1 MHMERQQLKVGEKLN
16 LEKDYTIVKTIGTGA
31 SSIVYLAEEILGSS
45 IAKDM
50 KRYVV
55 IKELYPKDLGICRKN
70 QGDMLTKQQLLI
82 PEESIQDF
90 NLYKSQLQNAVQ
102 IQGAFRNCN
111 ETANTTMDMEAILEH
126 NNTLY
131 VVMGRV
137 VGETYKDVIPNHL
150 GEVLKIC
157 RSIAYAVGEYHKQG
171 YLHLDIKP
179 ANIYNIRETDEIVKL
194 FDFDTVHRKEDIQ
207 SGRCIVSCTL
217 EYAAPEVIQMK
228 DNYGEYED
236 IDECADIFSIGV
248 ILFEKIFGRLPDAE
262 DMRPFKKW
270 NFDESELTKA
280 ESPQVKAALTQILR
294 KTLALLKRKRYEN
307 TDELIVALDK
317 VLQLARNRIYLCDH
331 NVSVTASKSY
341 YISRKNKVEE
351 IRERLENYH
360 IAYLCG
366 VGGIGKSETARE
378 YCEKYRSE
386 YEIIHF
392 VHYGISLKD
401 TIAALNFVNLED
413 KELSVEERYRVKV
426 YQLSKKE
433 LYNSNMLLVIDNYN
447 VSPDSEEYE
456 DNVEVLK
463 RLKELDV
470 HILFTSRTE
479 SVDLERK
486 ICVDSLGVNELK
498 QMFFAVNSKDK
509 MDDRRISQV
518 EELIKTAFYHTLT
531 VDLVAHQS
539 VQIERYGKKTLQD
552 YIDVLKENGLKN
564 EISLSVYNNKDDC
577 EKNDV
582 IYEHVKALFD
592 FSALTEKERYVMV
605 NACLVPV
612 SGMETAEFCEF
623 INLAHF
629 DDDSRDADW
638 GEDEAITKLV
648 NGGWIRRSGEF
659 GERICLHPVVSEVV
673 VNELEPS
680 IAGEKCGDFC
690 ASLVKCM
697 EKGKDDYQ
705 SAEKYIDVSIHVTD
719 VLRRSWHVETIEFLC
734 SVAIF
739 LEAVAIYKLALKL
752 QMEVLG
758 KRVEHL
764 LEVRKKDVMDSY
776 VRIGALFSTMGK
788 YEKAMEYY
796 EKAFELAN
804 KYYMLEL
811 DVNLLSLSKL
821 NADINVLL
829 GEIEEAEKWHGNI
842 LERKETILAQK
853 GLSIV
858 DLYEQIGR
866 GFFNLGECQKAL
878 ECYQTARD
886 MGRILYSENHLY
898 VAHSYNGIGRCYSSF
913 GQHQKA
919 LEYHQLALQIIEQ
932 FWEKHKRSVVSAYD
946 EIGKCYMYLRQYEA
960 ASDYIEKSLEIKKDI
975 LKPEHPSIADS
986 YQAMGNYYSQHIK
999 DYNRA
1004 LEFQKS
1010 ALGIRKKVFGEYHP
1024 KVAMSYKDVGACYAF
1039 MDEYEKSREYYH
1051 KALEIK
1057 EIVLPKD
1064 HSGIADSYYALSLI
1078 CSLLK
1083 QYEQALEYQEK
1094 CFEIRK
1100 SILPNNHL
1108 DIVETYKSLGD
1119 CYFDLEQYETACDC
1133 YSEAVAI
1140 REQAFSEDRL
1150 KIADLFK
1157 CMGNCCLKLKEYDI
1171 ALSFYHMSL
1180 NLKKEILTEDD
1191 YELYDIQS
1199 RMWEA
1204 KRKLNESKKG
1214 KNKIKELWER
1224 FVNKQHS

>member
-1 MHMERQQLKVGEKLN
+1 MYMERQQLKAGEKLN

-45 IAKDM
+45 VVKDM

-102 IQGAFRNCN
+102 IQGAFRNLD

-137 VGETYKDVIPNHL
+137 VGETYKDVIPNQL

-179 ANIYNIRETDEIVKL
+179 ANIYNIPETEEIVKL
-194 FDFDTVHRKEDIQ
+194 FDFDTVHGKEDIQ

-228 DNYGEYED
+228 DNYSEYED
-236 IDECADIFSIGV
+236 IDERADIFSIGV

-270 NFDESELTKA
+270 NFDESELTKT

-307 TDELIVALDK
+307 TEELIVALDK
-317 VLQLARNRIYLCDH
+317 GLQLARNRIFLCDH

-341 YISRKNKVEE
+341 YISRKDKVEE

-456 DNVEVLK
+456 ENVEVLK

-486 ICVDSLGVNELK
+486 ICVDSLGLNELK
-498 QMFFAVNSKDK
+498 QMFFAINSKGKTDN
-509 MDDRRISQV
+509 RRINQV
-518 EELIKTAFYHTLT
+518 EELIETAFYHTLT

-552 YIDVLKENGLKN
+552 YIDVLKENGLRN

-605 NACLVPV
+605 NACLLPM
-612 SGMETAEFCEF
+612 SGMETAEFSEF
-623 INLAHF
+623 IDLAHF
-629 DDDSRDADW
+629 DDNSEVSDW

-648 NGGWIRRSGEF
+648 NGGWIRREGENR
-659 GERICLHPVVSEVV
+659 EKIVLHPIISEIV
-673 VNELEPS
+673 VNELEPEVT
-680 IAGEKCGDFC
+680 EK
-690 ASLVKCM
+690 KC
-697 EKGKDDYQ
+697 Y
-705 SAEKYIDVSIHVTD
+705 S
-719 VLRRSWHVETIEFLC
+719 FLK
-734 SVAIF
+734 
-739 LEAVAIYKLALKL
+739 KLN
-752 QMEVLG
+752 
-758 KRVEHL
+758 
-764 LEVRKKDVMDSY
+764 KK
-776 VRIGALFSTMGK
+776 I
-788 YEKAMEYY
+788 
-796 EKAFELAN
+796 
-804 KYYMLEL
+804 L
-811 DVNLLSLSKL
+811 DVPFYSRRET
-821 NADINVLL
+821 VLL
-829 GEIEEAEKWHGNI
+829 GERILIIFPTNSINLILLMDFMREAVGLLPWQLINVCLEKASTMEISKEDTIDIYRSITFIYRRLDIDKLVKIYERKIINFAEEQFQNNPIKLSEIYDKYQWDAEDGILRALHLKELVYKEDVLKKIEAYYLAARNLQFINRNSQAIYYCNIALQLIEDTTNKLLPQLYKLLAECYIVEDKSKSVFYYKKYLEIEINDNTSYENIELYEDAGRYFCRCNEYKKAIVCFSRVIDEMQGVVNAEKHCYVYVELARAYVELHKKKEAKRCLSRMKEYILSADYKCAKQQIEDLIALARTYRNWHYIYNLCSVQNAIEVLEVSIEI
-842 LERKETILAQK
+842 LKQKNSSDKELYSGIYFEMAKSYMEMKEYGVAITYIKKTK
-853 GLSIV
+853 GLLEIV
-858 DLYEQIGR
+858 FKNAPVILSKELVHIGDLYEKM
-866 GFFNLGECQKAL
+866 NSKM
-878 ECYQTARD
+878 Y
-886 MGRILYSENHLY
+886 
-898 VAHSYNGIGRCYSSF
+898 
-913 GQHQKA
+913 
-919 LEYHQLALQIIEQ
+919 ALQE
-932 FWEKHKRSVVSAYD
+932 
-946 EIGKCYMYLRQYEA
+946 
-960 ASDYIEKSLEIKKDI
+960 
-975 LKPEHPSIADS
+975 
-986 YQAMGNYYSQHIK
+986 
-999 DYNRA
+999 
-1004 LEFQKS
+1004 
-1010 ALGIRKKVFGEYHP
+1010 
-1024 KVAMSYKDVGACYAF
+1024 
-1039 MDEYEKSREYYH
+1039 
-1051 KALEIK
+1051 
-1057 EIVLPKD
+1057 
-1064 HSGIADSYYALSLI
+1064 
-1078 CSLLK
+1078 
-1083 QYEQALEYQEK
+1083 
-1094 CFEIRK
+1094 
-1100 SILPNNHL
+1100 
-1108 DIVETYKSLGD
+1108 
-1119 CYFDLEQYETACDC
+1119 
-1133 YSEAVAI
+1133 YSEA
-1140 REQAFSEDRL
+1140 
-1150 KIADLFK
+1150 
-1157 CMGNCCLKLKEYDI
+1157 LKLVEIVYPKNSGNYVRILLRLAKVYVKSENYNKAENLYHELIQIEYE
-1171 ALSFYHMSL
+1171 
-1180 NLKKEILTEDD
+1180 NGNTEKIKRYY
-1191 YELYDIQS
+1191 YELGDIY
-1199 RMWEA
+1199 
-1204 KRKLNESKKG
+1204 SKKG
-1214 KNKIKELWER
+1214 DVARAER
-1224 FVNKQHS
+1224 YKRLLDE